1 MAWTEPKKD
10 WKMGDAPSNGDF
22 NRIEGNIKHIMD
34 LKGVANGLATLNGN
48 KKIPMAELLAGVAG
62 GLATLGNNG
71 KVPKIQLP
79 TTVEVKTLADKTTNI
94 APETTITKT
103 ITFED
108 DHKVA
113 IIIFEGILGC
123 GGIGIMPHISTG
135 ANGIFLLNYI
145 RLSTD
150 FEGEKYR
157 PETTISKTTIW
168 PDFIN
173 ELIYPIDEYGDYV
186 FGGCGS
192 HILPNSISYTAKNLI
207 MSFYNQAPVSNKINI
222 DIIAIAI

>member
-1 MAWTEPKKD
+1 MTWIEPKDD
-10 WKMGDAPSNGDF
+10 WKMGDAPSNTDF
-22 NRIEGNIKHIMD
+22 NRIEKNAKHIFDMI
-34 LKGVANGLATLNGN
+34 GAV
-48 KKIPMAELLAGVAG
+48 G
-62 GLATLGNNG
+62 GIATLGEDG

-79 TTVEVKTLADKTTNI
+79 TTVEVKTLVDKTTNI

-113 IIIFEGILGC
+113 IIIFNGIFGC

-145 RLSTD
+145 RSSTKL
-150 FEGEKYR
+150 EGKHR
-157 PETTISKTTIW
+157 FQTTISKTNVW
-168 PDFIN
+168 PNFIDDF
-173 ELIYPIDEYGDYV
+173 IYPIDEYGDNV
-186 FGGCGS
+186 LGLCGS
-192 HILPNSISYTAKNLI
+192 HIIPSSITYTAKSLTL
-207 MSFYNQAPVSNKINI
+207 SFYNQAPIPISNKINI